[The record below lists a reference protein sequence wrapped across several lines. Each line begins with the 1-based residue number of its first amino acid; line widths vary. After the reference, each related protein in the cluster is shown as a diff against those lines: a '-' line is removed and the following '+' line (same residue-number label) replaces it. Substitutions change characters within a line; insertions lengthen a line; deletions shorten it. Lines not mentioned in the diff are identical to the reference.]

1 MRHHDHPTRRS
12 VRGSARPDRS
22 ATPPSPG
29 TQPTGRRRHGVR
41 DPQKFDEAYRAL
53 FPTIF
58 RVAYRISGDSGLAE
72 DLAHEAFVQLLRRDG
87 ELPSLSDTKYWLLR
101 VVRNLSLNLQQRR
114 GRERQAYVRARELSP
129 GFAPGAD
136 EPTLAQEQRSQ
147 VQQALDA
154 LPRQMRS
161 ILVMRE
167 YGGLSYREIAG
178 VMRISEGN
186 VKVRLHRARA
196 CMARLLQEKAA
207 R

>member
-1 MRHHDHPTRRS
+1 MRVS
-12 VRGSARPDRS
+12 SRPVRS
-22 ATPPSPG
+22 ATSLSQG
-29 TQPTGRRRHGVR
+29 TKSTGRRRHGVR
-41 DPQKFDEAYRAL
+41 NPYKFDEAYRAL

-72 DLAHEAFVQLLRRDG
+72 DLAHEAFVQLLRRDS

-114 GRERQAYVRARELSP
+114 DRERQAYNRARDL
-129 GFAPGAD
+129 APCFTPASD
-136 EPTLAQEQRSQ
+136 EPMLTAEQRSL
-147 VQQALDA
+147 VQQALNS
-154 LPRQMRS
+154 LPQQMRS

-167 YGGLSYREIAG
+167 YGGLSYREIG
-178 VMRISEGN
+178 RVLRISESN

-196 CMARLLQEKAA
+196 RMAQLLQEKPS

>member
-1 MRHHDHPTRRS
+1 M
-12 VRGSARPDRS
+12 
-22 ATPPSPG
+22 PPSG
-29 TQPTGRRRHGVR
+29 GAQSTGRRRHGNR
-41 DPQKFDEAYRAL
+41 DPQKFDEAYRSL

-72 DLAHEAFVQLLRRDG
+72 DMAHEAFVQLLRRDG
-87 ELPSLSDTKYWLLR
+87 DFASLNDTKYWLLR

-114 GRERQAYVRARELSP
+114 GRERQAYDRSRDLSP
-129 GFAPGAD
+129 GFAPAAD
-136 EPTLAQEQRSQ
+136 EPTLAAEQRSQ
-147 VQQALDA
+147 VQQALDE

-167 YGGLSYREIAG
+167 YGGLSYREIAAA
-178 VMRISEGN
+178 MHISEGN

-196 CMARLLQEKAA
+196 RMSRLLEEKQS

>member
-1 MRHHDHPTRRS
+1 MHESARL
-12 VRGSARPDRS
+12 VGSAIS
-22 ATPPSPG
+22 PSQDP
-29 TQPTGRRRHGVR
+29 QSTGRRRHDVR

-72 DLAHEAFVQLLRRDG
+72 DLAHEAFVQLLRRNGD
-87 ELPSLSDTKYWLLR
+87 LPSLSDTKYWLLR

-114 GRERQAYVRARELSP
+114 IRERQAYDRACDLAP
-129 GFAPGAD
+129 NFAPSSDKPVLDA
-136 EPTLAQEQRSQ
+136 EQRSL

-167 YGGLSYREIAG
+167 YGGLSYREIA
-178 VMRISEGN
+178 VVFRISESN
-186 VKVRLHRARA
+186 VKVRLHRARTR
-196 CMARLLQEKAA
+196 MAHLLEEKSLL
-207 R
+207 